1 VSQKKNLKP
10 YITIYDQD
18 KKLVAVTSELFRQ
31 HQSYLIDSIRN
42 QLAYVYNHAK
52 EIYTTPRTLKINMGQ
67 IKVETNLKGGMTF
80 SPKTGIRLSKPNFK
94 KAIKQIVN
102 DVSSFQL
109 TYGMADDFLILMR
122 EPEMWALLIF
132 VGADQYLTDLLI
144 NAEKDFFDG
153 VWMKSTNVKQIE
165 IKKSIIAIV
174 DALRAGKSIDLSTL
188 IFYDKNGNKVSL
200 SGKIYPC
207 KWLDNKKIN
216 SVNYC
221 NNEISLYL
229 MSTILTETTVEVLP
243 YKETRKDELLS
254 QVILSISDYLNNIV
268 WISVSDS
275 GTNKNKKFNALSANK
290 TSEIYFD
297 DLSTPARLLVVF

>member
-1 VSQKKNLKP
+1 VSKKKNLKP
-10 YITIYDQD
+10 YITLYQN
-18 KKLVAVTSELFRQ
+18 KKPIVVTPELFQTYRTFIVDSL
-31 HQSYLIDSIRN
+31 HAYLK
-42 QLAYVYNHAK
+42 YVYNRAK
-52 EIYTTPRTLKINMGQ
+52 EKFTTQETQKINMGN
-67 IKVETNLKGGMTF
+67 ITVETNLKGGLTF
-80 SPKTGIRLSKPNFK
+80 SPNGEVTFSDPNFK
-94 KAIKQIVN
+94 KAIDKLIN
-102 DVSSFQL
+102 DTCSLML
-109 TYGMADDFLILMR
+109 TYHRAEDFLSIMQM
-122 EPEMWALLIF
+122 PEMWPLLIF
-132 VGADQYLTDLLI
+132 LGADQYLTDLLI

-153 VWMKSTNVKQIE
+153 VWMKSTSVKQIE

-216 SVNYC
+216 SANYC

-229 MSTILTETTVEVLP
+229 MSNILNETTVEVLP

-275 GTNKNKKFNALSANK
+275 GANKNKKFNALSANK
-290 TSEIYFD
+290 TNEIYFD